1 MRPLLPR
8 RAPGAAR
15 RPTIAGLPRATALA
29 ALLLLAGC
37 QVELFSGLPE
47 REANDMVAIL
57 LRNGLSASKSTTKDG
72 TDTIL
77 VEKGQFAQVV
87 DLLRARGYPRRKFS
101 SMGDVFQPSGL
112 IASPMQEQARFL
124 WALSQELSSTVSEID
139 GVLTARVQ
147 VVLPDND
154 LLKRDPTPSSASVF
168 IRYDDQSGV
177 ASLVPQI
184 KTLVANSVEGL
195 SYDKVS
201 VVLVPVPHVQLP
213 PQPRQAAPLDSQVA
227 GAAGGAAA
235 VLIAGGLGLVFRRR
249 IAALLAAIR
258 VPAQRARFPGPA
270 E

>member
-1 MRPLLPR
+1 MRPSRL
-8 RAPGAAR
+8 RAFSPWVRAAAV
-15 RPTIAGLPRATALA
+15 AGM
-29 ALLLLAGC
+29 LLLAGC
-37 QVELFSGLPE
+37 QVELFSALPE
-47 REANDMVAIL
+47 GEANDMVAIL
-57 LRNGLSASKSTTKDG
+57 LQNGVGASKSKAKDG
-72 TDTIL
+72 TDTVL
-77 VEKGQFAQVV
+77 VEKGQFAEAV
-87 DLLRARGYPRRKFS
+87 DLLRARGYPRHKFS

-112 IASPMQEQARFL
+112 VASPMQEQARFV

-154 LLKRDPTPSSASVF
+154 LLKRSPTPSSASAF

-201 VVLVPVPHVQLP
+201 VVLVPVPHVQSLP
-213 PQPRQAAPLDSQVA
+213 RPSQAAPFDGQVGNA
-227 GAAGGAAA
+227 IGDAIGGGAI
-235 VLIAGGLGLVFRRR
+235 LIVGSLGLAFRRR
-249 IAALLAAIR
+249 IAALLATTR
-258 VPAQRARFPGPA
+258 VPNEQARVPGPA